1 LRVVGVPHAG
11 QLVKRLHSGLLG
23 LIGVSGCLLSALAA
37 GISVAHD
44 NEIGAITYALI
55 SALVLLVTY
64 FGSQGLTRGEAM
76 SDAVKTPPA
85 LSPPHAILL
94 RFAAAAAFVP
104 GLCAGQFVYH
114 ANAHNGTSVLGALLG
129 PVGCVVGW
137 VWLFQVFVKPH
148 GTKEHG
154 SHTES
159 DSPPVD

>member
-23 LIGVSGCLLSALAA
+23 LMGVSGCLLSALAA

-85 LSPPHAILL
+85 LRPADVIVISFGAG
-94 RFAAAAAFVP
+94 AAFVL
-104 GLCAGQFVYH
+104 GLGAGRVVYD
-114 ANAHNGTSVLGALLG
+114 ANANIGTSVLGAILG
-129 PVGCVVGW
+129 AVGCVVVW
-137 VWLFQVFVKPH
+137 VRFFQVFVRPY

-154 SHTES
+154 SRTES